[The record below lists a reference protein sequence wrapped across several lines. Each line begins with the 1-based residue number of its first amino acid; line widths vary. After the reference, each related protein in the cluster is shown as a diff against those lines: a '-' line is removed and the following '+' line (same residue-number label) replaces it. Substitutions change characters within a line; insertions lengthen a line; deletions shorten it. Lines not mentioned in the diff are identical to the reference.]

1 LKLLAVSCL
10 GSFLLTLLPYRRG
23 CCGGSCARLYGRVSE
38 FGAVLRSPQSPRRTL
53 DDLIIPVR
61 GAGLARVRVCLEGVG
76 RGDTPP
82 RTAVMAQLAVHPN
95 VDEGRSTSVF
105 TVHTTAILQDLQ
117 DPANHGTPQ
126 KVAGICHVGSRRHRL
141 LVPNP
146 RAAKGSSG
154 WSGRG
159 GVGARPAG

>member
-1 LKLLAVSCL
+1 MKLLAVSCL

-76 RGDTPP
+76 RGESKISDLSPAVPFSPYMPP
-82 RTAVMAQLAVHPN
+82 A
-95 VDEGRSTSVF
+95 S
-105 TVHTTAILQDLQ
+105 
-117 DPANHGTPQ
+117 
-126 KVAGICHVGSRRHRL
+126 
-141 LVPNP
+141 
-146 RAAKGSSG
+146 
-154 WSGRG
+154 
-159 GVGARPAG
+159 VGA